1 MTYLDS
7 HSSIFFLWSNPVK
20 WSTSNFFGQP
30 AVYAVRT
37 LYLVMDSVVVCVCFS
52 FFLVCVCFFCPSSPL
67 KLIGGSVCQH
77 FQACMGHTFLGGSS
91 SMHASDNHEGVGRI
105 PERAGKKK
113 TKKKIKQ
120 KLARTLTRHRAVDV
134 GDHSKVCH
142 SLLLQSLVGH
152 DL

>member
-20 WSTSNFFGQP
+20 WSTSIS
-30 AVYAVRT
+30 
-37 LYLVMDSVVVCVCFS
+37 LVNRRFMPYERFIWSWTALLCVCFS

-113 TKKKIKQ
+113 TKKKK
-120 KLARTLTRHRAVDV
+120 KN
-134 GDHSKVCH
+134 KN
-142 SLLLQSLVGH
+142 LQGP
-152 DL
+152 